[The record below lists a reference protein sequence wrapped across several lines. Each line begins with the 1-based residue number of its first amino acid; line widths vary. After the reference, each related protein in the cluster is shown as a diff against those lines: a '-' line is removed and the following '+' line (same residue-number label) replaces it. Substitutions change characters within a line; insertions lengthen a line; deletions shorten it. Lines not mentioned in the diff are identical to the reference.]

1 MKPISDD
8 IKNLIR
14 KIFNTQ
20 HPLLAE
26 VIINWSKIVG
36 LKFSRNSSPIKINSS
51 KEKGLL
57 VNILYVEVENA
68 SLSME
73 MSFQQEIIIERIAVY
88 LGFKAIHKIRLIIH
102 KYDTKNLTLI

>member
-8 IKNLIR
+8 IKNIIK

-26 VIINWSKIVG
+26 IIVNWSKIVG
-36 LKFSRNSSPIKINSS
+36 LKFSRNSTPIKINTS

-57 VNILYVEVENA
+57 INILHIEVENA
-68 SLSME
+68 SISME

-88 LGFKAIHKIRLIIH
+88 LGFKAIHKLRLIIH
-102 KYDTKNLTLI
+102 KYDAKNLV